1 MILLGLGCGCGW
13 LWGQGVDWDAKGR
26 AAHEK
31 GNYREAKAAFER
43 AVQELEGRGK
53 EQAVSLANLAQTLME
68 LGDWRLAGEQ
78 LERARQLRPESAEVW
93 WRLGQAQMMN
103 GEREAARQSWGR
115 VLQLT
120 GDERLVA
127 MCLAELSGDAR
138 EQRVWL
144 ERALKEVGKGVGRW
158 RVMAKLAELEG
169 KEKRWKEAVGWYGE
183 VVAELEQWPGGR
195 HPDLGVA
202 LARYG
207 EVLRKAGQK
216 AEARAV
222 AERAREARSWQ
233 AWQANGNGDTVDWR
247 ELRRR

>member
-1 MILLGLGCGCGW
+1 M
-13 LWGQGVDWDAKGR
+13 DWDAKGR
-26 AAHEK
+26 EAYQR
-31 GNYREAKAAFER
+31 GQYREARAAFER
-43 AVQELEGRGK
+43 AVKELEGRGK
-53 EQAVSLANLAQTLME
+53 EQAVSLANLGQTLME

-103 GEREAARQSWGR
+103 GEREAARRSWGK
-115 VLQLT
+115 VLQLA

-127 MCLAELSGDAR
+127 MCLAELSGDGG

-144 ERALKEVGKGVGRW
+144 ERALKEAAGGVGRW
-158 RVMAKLAELEG
+158 RVMAKLGDLEM
-169 KEKRWKEAVGWYGE
+169 KEKRWKEAVVWYGE
-183 VVAELEQWPGGR
+183 AVAELEKWPGGR
-195 HPDLGVA
+195 HPDLGMA
-202 LARYG
+202 LERYG
-207 EVLRKAGQK
+207 EVLKKAGQK

-222 AERAREARSWQ
+222 AVRAREARSWH